1 MALQRLYNKNFF
13 MDDILNEFFEEDF
26 INPIEKRFNNLSKQY
41 LLQHKSIELDFIEN
55 DKKYIINASL
65 PGFDKN
71 EIDINLQNNKLTII
85 ANKKNDKLEETYNY
99 VYRESSSGQ
108 IQRSI
113 NIPKKGN
120 IESIT
125 CNYKNGILE
134 INIPKKKS
142 EQETIKKLSIH

>member
-71 EIDINLQNNKLTII
+71 EIDINLQNNKLTIS